1 MADPSNLHDTSP
13 TTERSLRDRLARVT
27 LLLLDVDG
35 VLTDGGVT
43 WGNDGIEQK
52 TFHIRDGL
60 GLRLWQR
67 SGGRT
72 GIVTGRSS
80 HVVQLRATELGIG
93 LVRQGIEDKLG
104 AVSAIVAEAGLTWDE
119 VAFVGD
125 DLPDLP
131 VILRCGVGVAVADAC
146 DEMLAAATL
155 VTSRPGGR
163 GAVREV
169 VERLLRARGAWD
181 AVVARYA
188 TAVTTVDGP
197 HPPAPSAG

>member
-1 MADPSNLHDTSP
+1 MNTPAQLES
-13 TTERSLRDRLARVT
+13 RLARVQ

-43 WGNDGIEQK
+43 WANDGIEQK

-67 SGGRT
+67 AGCRT

-80 HVVQLRATELGIG
+80 RVVQLRAEELGIAI
-93 LVRQGIEDKLG
+93 VRQGVDDKLD
-104 AVSAIVAEAGLTWDE
+104 AAAAILAECGLSWE
-119 VAFVGD
+119 QAAFVGD

-131 VILRCGVGVAVADAC
+131 VVMRCGVGIAVADAC
-146 DEMLAAATL
+146 AGVRDAAAVVTL
-155 VTSRPGGR
+155 LPGGR

-169 VERLLRARGAWD
+169 IERMLRARGSWD
-181 AVVARYA
+181 AIVSRYA
-188 TAVTTVDGP
+188 TARPGG
-197 HPPAPSAG
+197 AGTGRA

>member
-1 MADPSNLHDTSP
+1 MTVTDLES
-13 TTERSLRDRLARVT
+13 RLAGVR

-67 SGGRT
+67 AGCLA
-72 GIVTGRSS
+72 GIITGRSS
-80 HVVQLRATELGIG
+80 HVVQVRAEELGIG
-93 LVRQGIEDKLG
+93 IVRQGVEDKL
-104 AVSAIVAEAGLTWDE
+104 SAAATILAECGLAWDQ

-131 VILRCGVGVAVADAC
+131 VIRRVGAGIAVADAC
-146 DEMLAAATL
+146 AEVRGAAAW
-155 VTSRPGGR
+155 VTALPGGH

-169 VERLLRARGAWD
+169 VERLLRARGAWE
-181 AVVARYA
+181 AIVSRYA
-188 TAVTTVDGP
+188 AAATAGDAP
-197 HPPAPSAG
+197 HSSTPTAG

>member
-1 MADPSNLHDTSP
+1 MPDTSDLD
-13 TTERSLRDRLARVT
+13 RRLARVQ

-43 WGNDGIEQK
+43 WDNQGIESK

-60 GLRLWQR
+60 GLRAWQK

-80 HVVQLRATELGIG
+80 HVVQLRADELGIDF
-93 LVRQGIEDKLG
+93 VRQGVDDKLAAAG
-104 AVSAIVAEAGLTWDE
+104 ALVAECGLTWE
-119 VAFVGD
+119 QTAFVGD

-131 VILRCGVGVAVADAC
+131 VVSRCGVGVAVADAC
-146 DEMLAAATL
+146 AELRAAASL
-155 VTSRPGGR
+155 VTSLPGGR

-169 VERLLRARGAWD
+169 IERMLRARGTWD
-181 AVVARYA
+181 AIVARYA
-188 TAVTTVDGP
+188 AARG
-197 HPPAPSAG
+197 

>member
-1 MADPSNLHDTSP
+1 MAAPPDLES
-13 TTERSLRDRLARVT
+13 RLARVR

-43 WGNDGIEQK
+43 WSNDGIEQK

-67 SGGRT
+67 AGCRA

-80 HVVQLRATELGIG
+80 RVVQLRAEELGIT
-93 LVRQGIEDKLG
+93 LVRQGVEDKL
-104 AVSAIVAEAGLTWDE
+104 ATAAALVAECGVGWEET
-119 VAFVGD
+119 AFVGD

-131 VILRCGVGVAVADAC
+131 VILRCGLGVAVADAC
-146 DEMLAAATL
+146 REVAAAAAI
-155 VTSRPGGR
+155 VTSLPGGR

-169 VERLLRARGAWD
+169 IERMLTARGDWD
-181 AVVARYA
+181 AIVARHA
-188 TAVTTVDGP
+188 TLRPESTD
-197 HPPAPSAG
+197 